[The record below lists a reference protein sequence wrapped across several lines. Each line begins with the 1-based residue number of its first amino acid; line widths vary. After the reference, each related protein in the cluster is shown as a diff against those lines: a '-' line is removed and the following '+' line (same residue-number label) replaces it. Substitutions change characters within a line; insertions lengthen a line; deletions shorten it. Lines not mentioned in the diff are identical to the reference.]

1 MMTLMALEEEEEGP
15 ELEPSLCLTCPDM
28 HSAMLLCSKKV
39 LARRQCHVFALPRL
53 QKYLFFMHY
62 PTGGVEIAIENTPR
76 RMLKLTFKPNLKI
89 LLLSDGLQSAPLFSR
104 ILHC

>member
-1 MMTLMALEEEEEGP
+1 
-15 ELEPSLCLTCPDM
+15 
-28 HSAMLLCSKKV
+28 
-39 LARRQCHVFALPRL
+39 
-53 QKYLFFMHY
+53 MHY